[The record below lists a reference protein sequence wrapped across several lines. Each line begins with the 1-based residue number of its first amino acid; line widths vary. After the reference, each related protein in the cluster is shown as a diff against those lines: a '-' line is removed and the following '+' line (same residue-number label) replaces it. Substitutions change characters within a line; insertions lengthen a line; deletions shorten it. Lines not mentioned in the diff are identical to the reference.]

1 LFNPVTVDTRFLLG
15 PAGSG
20 KTFRCLAEIRRELI
34 ASPDGPPLLLLA
46 PKQATFQLERQLL
59 ADPDL
64 HGYTRLQ
71 ILSFD
76 RLAQFILGE
85 TAAAPPNWLDDE
97 GRVMVLRALLNQ
109 KRADL
114 KLFHATARLPG
125 FATRLSLLL
134 RELQRH
140 QISPRQLSALAQKIS
155 QPAQLRA
162 KLHDFALLLGAYL
175 DWLQT
180 HDLKDLDSVQ
190 DEAAADLRAVAHS
203 ATPGAQLQLAGVWM
217 DGFAELTAQEL
228 DLLAAVIPLAKRT
241 TLAFCLPG
249 EIKEEPSW
257 LSPWS
262 VIGQTFLRCRERIAR
277 LPAAEVSVE
286 TLPTPNQPTR
296 FSANPGL
303 AHLESSWANKSPT
316 APSAILNSPSSS
328 LRWCS
333 CANPEAEATLAA
345 REIRR
350 FVRTGGRYREAA
362 VLVRSLDGYADT
374 LRRVFARYDIP
385 IFLDRRES
393 VAHHPL
399 AELTRYALRTVAF
412 SWRRADWFGALKT
425 GLVPANERDIDWL
438 ENSALENGWEGS
450 QWQKPLSVPN
460 DTASSDQAER
470 LRQKL
475 VPPFLAL
482 AQQITAPLSG
492 AQLATTLRSFW
503 ETLHVEKTIAHWND
517 AAAQANAGN
526 QRSAIHETVASQLA
540 NWLDNL
546 ARAFPTEALPLR
558 EWLPILE
565 SGLANLTIGVIPPTL
580 DQVLV
585 GAIDRSRNPDLK
597 LAFVLG
603 LNEGVFPK
611 PPKEDP
617 LLNELE
623 RDTLQLHGAK
633 LGATVRHRLGHE
645 WFYGYIACTRAS
657 ERLILT
663 SAQTDARGTKLNR
676 SPFFDHL
683 KKIFPTLEAES
694 WQPPTAFTAVEHLNE
709 IIAPAIRLDRER
721 SPLAARETSEAS
733 PNLPTPLPH
742 SAAADGD
749 RPRSDA
755 SSPTPQIT
763 ESVPNPSKLPV
774 RTASPSLAPSDGER
788 AGVRGLL
795 SLPQLT
801 PALTKARQLTAA
813 AHDQLSPPA
822 AAQLHGPELATSV
835 SALENFAAC
844 PFKFFISHGLRAAER
859 KEYELDARE
868 RGSFQHE
875 VLTVFHN
882 EVRSENLN
890 WRDLTPDQARTR
902 IRRISENLLTQY
914 RQGLLVSDAARR
926 FAGRH
931 LLDSLETLIGVL
943 IGWARDYQFDP
954 TLVETGFGLGSNSP
968 WPAWRLE
975 LDSGHALLLRGRVD
989 RVDVW
994 RDPTTGAALA
1004 VVMDYKSSS
1013 RKPDDL
1019 KLHHGLQL
1027 QLPAY
1032 LAALEQ
1038 LPEVRATLN
1047 ATSLAPAGVFY
1058 VNLRGEFASEK
1069 NRSDALAEPTLA
1081 LRQGFQHAGRFDETC
1096 YDKLDPRGS
1105 KEQFKTHHASRN
1117 TMEAGAFRDLL
1128 NRAVANL
1135 RRFGNEIYSGTIA
1148 PAPFRKG
1155 TETACDFCDYAAI
1168 CRFDPWTQSFRALSK
1183 LEKAKV

>member
-1 LFNPVTVDTRFLLG
+1 MQARFLLG

-20 KTFRCLAEIRRELI
+20 KTFRCLAEIREELLTC
-34 ASPDGPPLLLLA
+34 PDGPPLLLLA

-59 ADPDL
+59 TDPRL
-64 HGYTRLQ
+64 HGYSRLQ
-71 ILSFD
+71 ILSFN
-76 RLAQFILGE
+76 RLAENILSESLPG
-85 TAAAPPNWLDDE
+85 ANRSWLDDE

-109 KRADL
+109 RRGDL

-125 FATRLSLLL
+125 FATRLSHLL
-134 RELQRH
+134 RELQHH
-140 QISPRQLSALAQKIS
+140 QISPNQLETLAKKLS
-155 QPAQLRA
+155 QTAQLRD
-162 KLHDFALLLGAYL
+162 KLHDFALLLRTYL
-175 DWLQT
+175 DWLET
-180 HDLKDLDSVQ
+180 HDLKDLDCVL
-190 DEAAADLRAVAHS
+190 DEAAETLRMPDLANNLRI
-203 ATPGAQLQLAGVWM
+203 GGLWM

-228 DLLAAVIPLAKRT
+228 DLLAAVVPLAQRA

-249 EIKEEPSW
+249 EIKAEPSW

-262 VIGQTFLRCRERIAR
+262 VIGQTFLRCHEQISK
-277 LPAAEVSVE
+277 LPNIQVSVE
-286 TLPTPNQPTR
+286 SLPKQNQPSR
-296 FSANPGL
+296 FTSNSDL
-303 AHLESSWANKSPT
+303 EHLESSWPHLHPTPGLQLPT
-316 APSAILNSPSSS
+316 ALALFA
-328 LRWCS
+328 

-350 FVRTGGRYREAA
+350 FVRAGGRYREAA
-362 VLVRSLDGYADT
+362 VLVRSLEGYADT

-412 SWRRADWFGALKT
+412 GWRHADWFGALKT
-425 GLVPANERDIDWL
+425 GLVPVAESEIDWL
-438 ENSALENGWEGS
+438 ENVALEHGWEGAT
-450 QWQKPLSVPN
+450 WQKPISNPDNAALSEH
-460 DTASSDQAER
+460 AER
-470 LRQKL
+470 LRQNL
-475 VPPFLAL
+475 IPPFAAL
-482 AQQITAPLSG
+482 AKQTAAPCSG
-492 AQLATTLRSFW
+492 AQLAAALRELWDSLTIENTL
-503 ETLHVEKTIAHWND
+503 IAWNK
-517 AAAQANAGN
+517 AAAD
-526 QRSAIHETVASQLA
+526 SALRTPHAALHETVLA
-540 NWLDNL
+540 QMVNWLDNL
-546 ARAFPTEALPLR
+546 ARAFPTETLSLR

-585 GAIDRSRNPDLK
+585 GAIDRSRNPNLK
-597 LAFVLG
+597 LALVLG
-603 LNEGVFPK
+603 LNEGVFPA
-611 PPKEDP
+611 PPQEDP

-663 SAQTDARGTKLNR
+663 CAQTDMRGNKLNR

-683 KKIFPTLEAES
+683 KKIFPTLEIEP
-694 WQPPTAFTAVEHLNE
+694 WQPPADFADVEHANE
-709 IIAPAIRLDRER
+709 IIAPAVRLLVWRVT
-721 SPLAARETSEAS
+721 PCAPQETETANSASE
-733 PNLPTPLPH
+733 
-742 SAAADGD
+742 
-749 RPRSDA
+749 
-755 SSPTPQIT
+755 SSGC
-763 ESVPNPSKLPV
+763 
-774 RTASPSLAPSDGER
+774 TASPSLAPSDGER

-795 SLPQLT
+795 ALPQLT
-801 PALTKARQLTAA
+801 PALTKARQLAA
-813 AHDQLSPPA
+813 AARDQLSPA
-822 AAQLHGPELATSV
+822 TAEQLHGRELATSV

-844 PFKFFISHGLRAAER
+844 PFKFFVSHGLRAEER
-859 KEYELDARE
+859 REFELDARE

-875 VLTVFHN
+875 VLTLFHN

-890 WRDLTPDQARTR
+890 WRDLTPDQARVR
-902 IRRISENLLTQY
+902 LRRIGENLLAQY
-914 RQGLLVSDAARR
+914 RQGLLVSDAARL

-954 TLVETGFGLGSNSP
+954 VLVETGFGLGSNSP
-968 WPAWRLE
+968 WPAWRLD
-975 LDSGHALLLRGRVD
+975 LADGHALLLRGRVD

-994 RDPTTGAALA
+994 RDPATGAALA

-1013 RKPDDL
+1013 RRPDEL
-1019 KLHHGLQL
+1019 KLYHGLQL

-1058 VNLRGEFASEK
+1058 INLRGEFASEK
-1069 NRSDALAEPTLA
+1069 SRTDALADTTVA
-1081 LRQGFQHAGRFDETC
+1081 LRQGFQHAGRFDKSS
-1096 YDKLDPRGS
+1096 YDKLDPRGN

-1117 TMEAGAFRDLL
+1117 KMDAVAFRDLL
-1128 NRAVANL
+1128 NRAVENL
-1135 RRFGNEIYSGTIA
+1135 RRFGNEIYSGTIT

-1155 TETACDFCDYAAI
+1155 SEIACDFCDYAAI
-1168 CRFDPWTQSFRALSK
+1168 CRFDLWTQPFRTLPKPPERTLAV
-1183 LEKAKV
+1183 EEIAAKPKRAKKGATQS